1 MTTQTNEL
9 RGIQVETTREAVKD
23 YIRRKID
30 ASSKSQVQIAEETGF
45 SKPNV
50 LSMIKTGR
58 TAVPL
63 ARIPAL
69 ARAINVEPKILL
81 AMCLREYK
89 PSLFEVLKEVYEI
102 PSGSP
107 KGHEVPR

>member
-1 MTTQTNEL
+1 MATQTNASG
-9 RGIQVETTREAVKD
+9 GIPMETTREAVKD

-30 ASSKSQVQIAEETGF
+30 ASNKSQVQIAEEMGF

-58 TAVPL
+58 TSVPL
-63 ARIPAL
+63 GRIPAL

-89 PSLFEVLKEVYEI
+89 PSLFEVLKEVYDI

-107 KGHEVPR
+107 AVREVLR